1 MATLICSELEPV
13 ARLRSAIPESSQE
26 MLELLLG
33 MLPQPADQPAPATV
47 ITTLAKCLAGC

>member
-1 MATLICSELEPV
+1 MANLICSELEPV

-47 ITTLAKCLAGC
+47 ITTLAK